1 MDIKLKNKILLI
13 GFTALLL
20 IVYNFAI
27 SKTFQIQKMVSELTK
42 EKLLLS
48 NISSKISGLEN
59 KELQLDAIL
68 KKRNI
73 LVNNSFQQTLL
84 QNVTSFVK
92 KNKLQI
98 LTFNEPHTY
107 STNITKLATYSFEI
121 KGDFISLLRMVNFLE
136 KLQLGELITINFEK
150 KKNFRNNTSYLT
162 CKVLLQKTSS

>member
-1 MDIKLKNKILLI
+1 MDIKLKNKILVI
-13 GFTALLL
+13 GFVTLLF
-20 IVYNFAI
+20 IVYKFTI
-27 SKTFQIQKMVSELTK
+27 SKTFETQKMVAELTT

-48 NISSKISGLEN
+48 NISTKISSLQN

-98 LTFNEPHTY
+98 LSFNQPHSY
-107 STNITKLATYSFEI
+107 STDITKLTTYSFEI
-121 KGDFISLLRMVNFLE
+121 KGDFISLLRMVNFLG

-150 KKNFRNNTSYLT
+150 KNSYRNKTSYLT
-162 CKVLLQKTSS
+162 CSILLQKNE